1 MELKKV
7 IITENQRKVIQD
19 KYLKDSP
26 SVEAWLD
33 LVATNVALADLL
45 YSQTIRE
52 EEIFNGINYEI
63 EEFDTIPGQ
72 KTRALFL
79 HKNFQHYD
87 EWDKNFK
94 RFIENLYKI
103 AETEE
108 SKKVIEPIR
117 EKFYNMLS
125 NFEFL
130 PNSPTL
136 MNAGRK
142 LQQLSACYVLPVG
155 DSIEEIFDSVKHAAM
170 IHKSGGG
177 TGFSFSRLRPTND
190 PVKSTHG
197 VASGPLTFMQ
207 IFDKQTDVIKQGGTR
222 RGANMG
228 ILRYDHPDIMGF
240 INMKKTPGVME
251 NFNVSVAIDRKFMDK
266 VKMGEDYELKN
277 PKTKE
282 AVGKLNAKEV
292 WNLMI
297 KGAWET
303 GDPGFVVIDRIN
315 ETNSNPTPHIGEI
328 ESTNPCG
335 EQPLLPYEPCF
346 APDTLITTKNGL
358 ETIESL
364 YEKQLSGKDIIIAT
378 DNKTIGKNGLSF
390 RKALVSKTGYKEI
403 LEVELNNGQAL
414 KVTPNHKIYT
424 KDGWKRADELKKE
437 DKVVIQSDP
446 IYEADNNS
454 INFETNKKDLLFGW
468 LSGDGWFL
476 DGNRAC
482 AGICFGQ
489 DETFAQKTLIPSF
502 KEILECNPSSYID
515 RNDVVQI
522 VTEKKNSLEKLKKFG
537 FKAGKAPKKEI
548 PDYIFTA
555 EPVSILAY
563 LGGLFS
569 ADGEVSSHRRRIRLS
584 SASPKLIK
592 QVQMILLNFGI
603 ISRVSKSSLDKRVWY
618 ELAINGGSY
627 DTFAELIGFPLAL
640 SKQELMRT
648 KLYKKIR
655 NRKENLFS
663 EVRLVRSIGFSDVY
677 DITEPETHSLIAN
690 GIIAHNCNLG
700 SINLSKFVKEDNSD
714 MDFERLSE
722 CTFDCVHFLDNVI
735 EVNNYPLPQIE
746 KIAKENRRI
755 GLGVMGWA
763 ETLVMLG
770 IPYNSKE
777 AFKKAEQV
785 MKCIDDAAMAASEEL
800 ASVRGIFPNWKNS
813 IFDKNGDNFRGQ
825 EAYPRNCARTTI
837 APTGTIGITAG
848 LQGAGIEP
856 FFAIAY
862 TRYNAAGIDALKRE
876 ETPADKDTF
885 FEVNP
890 LFRDIAEKND
900 YFGFEEKELWKRIE
914 ENHKSVVGIKEI
926 PERIQNLFLTSHDLS
941 PLDHVNM
948 QCAFQKYTDNAVSKT
963 VNLRNEATTK
973 DVEEVY
979 MKAYELGAK
988 GVTIYRDGS
997 KQFQI
1002 LNISDKTKKKEKKK
1016 MGYGERSDYYE
1027 ISTGQG
1033 PLHVHVNYDEDGPT
1047 KVFANI
1053 SPIGTEISGLTTAL
1067 GIMLSKYLENG
1078 GDPIKL
1084 IKHLNSVKGDK
1095 PFGFGPNKVDSIPHA
1110 ISKVI
1115 RDHLR
1120 KTGKLKYLN
1129 GQTILN
1135 GQATL
1140 NGKSAI
1146 KNPNE
1151 NNDNLYCPKC
1161 YSTNVEMV
1169 SGCSEPTC
1177 FDCGYSECS

>member
-63 EEFDTIPGQ
+63 EGFDTIPGQ

-103 AETEE
+103 AETEDGR
-108 SKKVIEPIR
+108 KVIEPIR

-228 ILRYDHPDIMGF
+228 ILRYDHPNIIGF
-240 INMKKTPGVME
+240 INMKKTPGLME
-251 NFNVSVAIDRKFMDK
+251 NFNVSVAIDKHFMDK

-282 AVGKLNAKEV
+282 AVGKLNAKDV
-292 WNLMI
+292 WDLMI

-335 EQPLLPYEPCF
+335 EQPLLPYEPC
-346 APDTLITTKNGL
+346 
-358 ETIESL
+358 
-364 YEKQLSGKDIIIAT
+364 
-378 DNKTIGKNGLSF
+378 
-390 RKALVSKTGYKEI
+390 
-403 LEVELNNGQAL
+403 
-414 KVTPNHKIYT
+414 
-424 KDGWKRADELKKE
+424 
-437 DKVVIQSDP
+437 
-446 IYEADNNS
+446 
-454 INFETNKKDLLFGW
+454 
-468 LSGDGWFL
+468 
-476 DGNRAC
+476 
-482 AGICFGQ
+482 
-489 DETFAQKTLIPSF
+489 
-502 KEILECNPSSYID
+502 
-515 RNDVVQI
+515 
-522 VTEKKNSLEKLKKFG
+522 
-537 FKAGKAPKKEI
+537 
-548 PDYIFTA
+548 
-555 EPVSILAY
+555 
-563 LGGLFS
+563 
-569 ADGEVSSHRRRIRLS
+569 
-584 SASPKLIK
+584 
-592 QVQMILLNFGI
+592 
-603 ISRVSKSSLDKRVWY
+603 
-618 ELAINGGSY
+618 
-627 DTFAELIGFPLAL
+627 
-640 SKQELMRT
+640 
-648 KLYKKIR
+648 
-655 NRKENLFS
+655 
-663 EVRLVRSIGFSDVY
+663 
-677 DITEPETHSLIAN
+677 
-690 GIIAHNCNLG
+690 NLG
-700 SINLSKFVKEDNSD
+700 SINLSKFVKEDSSD
-714 MDFERLSE
+714 MNFERLAE

-777 AFKKAEQV
+777 AFKKAEQL
-785 MKCIDDAAMAASEEL
+785 MKCINDAAMAASEEL

-813 IFDKNGDNFRGQ
+813 IFDKNGNNFRGQ

-890 LFRDIAEKND
+890 LFRNIAEKDD

-914 ENHKSVVGIKEI
+914 ENHKSVIGIKEI

-948 QCAFQKYTDNAVSKT
+948 QCAFQRYTDNAVSKT

-979 MKAYELGAK
+979 IKAYELGAK